1 MIKFNIKKNNIF
13 KLNDDIK
20 KDYYQLYEYDN
31 LLFKIKDKSY
41 YYYIIQINYKY
52 ELLKP
57 HIIYNDDNYKNVFNF
72 FEFNNEKYHIMK
84 TINNDKKIVSILKYE
99 ITDKLF
105 SSYYE
110 IIYKYNNIINGNIL
124 EITNQTIGLE
134 AIKYYI
140 NKYYIKD
147 VKMYFY
153 NPQINDKEYKDETM
167 NFFNIINNNK
177 YVNNINLMIKEDD
190 IHNIK
195 YDTILISLRRKDKY
209 YNKLYNN
216 QKFNIL
222 YILKSLL
229 ILNKDGNILLR
240 YKYYT
245 NIEKE
250 IYYLFKKIFKKV
262 KLIIPESK
270 ELYLLNDGFILGMK
284 FNNNLNNIKDI
295 INEINN
301 ISDDTDIIFNK
312 ELDKYFNLEYEKTN
326 NKQKALFSFIDYE
339 DNKKYNDKL
348 LKFHKKIFNKIFD
361 EYKLYLYYVDNVKEL
376 MYQKLYYAINWSKK
390 YDFELKDNIYLLN
403 INNDININILYNI
416 NKKILHDKI
425 YKYRVKIKDHIIN
438 KNMFYDKI
446 NNLYNKHKQVTTF
459 IDTRDKS
466 IYRNVK
472 MLLEPF
478 YLKIKNI
485 NIKNEYKRYLNQPFF
500 KLYEILH
507 LFNLTSSNNTNFK
520 SFHFCELPG
529 AFIFS
534 LKYFIEKNTNLKLIW
549 KAQSLNEDFHNAKLD
564 DNFKMLKRYN
574 KNYDFGPKNNGNLFY
589 DYNLEYYEKYIREN
603 KIDLIT
609 ADCGM
614 PNKDESDVIINKLE
628 SSILLIGL
636 KTRTNIICKIL
647 YPFTKSN
654 KDTIIMIY
662 YMYKYYKKVYFYKP
676 LQTLTNNEFYII
688 CKDFDETRID
698 DIYNKFDFNEE
709 NIDDKYYYSLY
720 KIYKKLID
728 VKIKAINFK
737 LYLVD
742 IYDIIMDNK
751 ELYNEILK
759 INEKIREDWID
770 KFNFI

>member
-13 KLNDDIK
+13 KLNEDIK
-20 KDYYQLYEYDN
+20 EDYYQLYEYDN
-31 LLFKIKDKSY
+31 ILFKIKDKSY
-41 YYYIIQINYKY
+41 YYYIIQLNYKY

-57 HIIYNDDNYKNVFNF
+57 HILHDDDNYKNVFNF
-72 FEFNNEKYHIMK
+72 FEFNNEKYHVMK
-84 TINNDKKIVSILKYE
+84 TISNDKKIVSILKYE

-110 IIYKYNNIINGNIL
+110 IIHKYNNIINGNIL

-134 AIKYYI
+134 AVKYYI
-140 NKYYIKD
+140 NKYNKND

-153 NPQINDKEYKDETM
+153 NPQINDEKNEDRTINY
-167 NFFNIINNNK
+167 FNIINNYK
-177 YVNNINLMIKEDD
+177 YINYINLIEKEND
-190 IHNIK
+190 IYDKK

-222 YILKSLL
+222 YVLKSLL
-229 ILNKDGNILLR
+229 VLKDGGNILLR

-245 NIEKE
+245 NIYKE

-270 ELYLLNDGFILGMK
+270 ELYLLNDGFILGMN
-284 FNNNLNNIKDI
+284 FNNNIKNIKDV

-301 ISDDTDIIFNK
+301 INDDTNIIFDNQ
-312 ELDKYFNLEYEKTN
+312 LNKYFNLEYNKTN
-326 NKQKALFSFIDYE
+326 NKDMALYSFIDYE

-348 LKFHKKIFNKIFD
+348 LNFHKKIFNKIFD

-376 MYQKLYYAINWSKK
+376 MFQKLYYAIKWSKK
-390 YDFELKDNIYLLN
+390 YDFELKDDINLLN
-403 INNDININILYNI
+403 INNDINTNIIYNI
-416 NKKILHDKI
+416 NKKLLYNKI
-425 YKYRVKIKDHIIN
+425 YKSKIKVKDHII
-438 KNMFYDKI
+438 KKDLFYKKI
-446 NNLYNKHKQVTTF
+446 NKLNDNHKIITTF
-459 IDTRDKS
+459 IDTRDKT
-466 IYRNVK
+466 IYRKVK

-478 YLKIKNI
+478 YLKIKHI
-485 NIKNEYKRYLNQPFF
+485 DIKDEYKRYLNQPFF

-507 LFNLTSSNNTNFK
+507 LFNLTSSNNTTFK

-529 AFIFS
+529 SFIYS
-534 LKYFIEKNTNLKLIW
+534 LKYFIETRTNLKLIW

-564 DNFKMLKRYN
+564 DTFNMLKKYKN
-574 KNYDFGPKNNGNLFY
+574 NYDFGPKNNGNLFY
-589 DYNLEYYEKYIREN
+589 DYNLEYYEKYIKKN

-614 PNKDESDVIINKLE
+614 PNKDESDVVINKLE
-628 SSILLIGL
+628 SSMLLIAL

-647 YPFTKSN
+647 YPFTETN
-654 KDTIIMIY
+654 KDTVIMIY

-688 CKDFDETRID
+688 CKDFDNDKID
-698 DIYNKFDFNEE
+698 KIYNKFEFNEE

-728 VKIKAINFK
+728 VKIKAINNK